1 MAVKPL
7 PLLKRLNIQVNVV
20 SVLMYC
26 THTGQLSTESQF
38 EELKNELKSIMSNLN
53 DTMAEIQTIKRQI
66 ESTKGRIKG
75 YCVDT
80 AELVCS
86 DTLLLFMI

>member
-38 EELKNELKSIMSNLN
+38 EELKNELKSIMSNQN
-53 DTMAEIQTIKRQI
+53 DTMAELETMKRQI
-66 ESTKGRIKG
+66 EPINGHI
-75 YCVDT
+75 
-80 AELVCS
+80 
-86 DTLLLFMI
+86 

>member
-7 PLLKRLNIQVNVV
+7 PLLERLNIQVNVV
-20 SVLMYC
+20 SVLMYF

-53 DTMAEIQTIKRQI
+53 DTMAEIQTIKRLNTVSILQNF
-66 ESTKGRIKG
+66 SVIKI
-75 YCVDT
+75 YT
-80 AELVCS
+80 
-86 DTLLLFMI
+86 

>member
-38 EELKNELKSIMSNLN
+38 EELKNELKSIMSSQN
-53 DTMAEIQTIKRQI
+53 DTMAEFETMKRQN

-75 YCVDT
+75 
-80 AELVCS
+80 
-86 DTLLLFMI
+86 

>member
-38 EELKNELKSIMSNLN
+38 EELKNELKSIMSNLK
-53 DTMAEIQTIKRQI
+53 DTMVELETMKRQN
-66 ESTKGRIKG
+66 ERTKGRIKG

-80 AELVCS
+80 AELVCY
-86 DTLLLFMI
+86 

>member
-38 EELKNELKSIMSNLN
+38 EELKNELKSIMSNQN
-53 DTMAEIQTIKRQI
+53 DTMAELETMKRQI
-66 ESTKGRIKG
+66 EPINGQI
-75 YCVDT
+75 
-80 AELVCS
+80 
-86 DTLLLFMI
+86 

>member
-7 PLLKRLNIQVNVV
+7 PLLERLNIQVNVV

-38 EELKNELKSIMSNLN
+38 EELKNELKSIMSNQN
-53 DTMAEIQTIKRQI
+53 DTMAELETMKRQI
-66 ESTKGRIKG
+66 EPINGQI
-75 YCVDT
+75 
-80 AELVCS
+80 
-86 DTLLLFMI
+86 